1 MNTINI
7 LKLTALSSLLVLA
20 ACSDNDNDDPTPLE
34 NQAPTS
40 SSLSIMTE
48 TDTPVM
54 DQLPANDPDGDALTF
69 TIIDDPQSGT
79 VDLNSDGSFTYTP
92 ASEFTGSDVFT
103 FIASDGEFDTVT
115 TEVNVTVNVQQV
127 VFSSYSRDAYSRPG
141 NAEPSGVNGREFIFD
156 VTTTD
161 TYQDLVQDGE
171 Q

>member
-7 LKLTALSSLLVLA
+7 FKLTALSSLLVLA
-20 ACSDNDNDDPTPLE
+20 ACSDNDNPAPDE
-34 NQAPTS
+34 NQAPTAS
-40 SSLSIMTE
+40 KLSIMTE

-69 TIIDDPQSGT
+69 TIINDPESGT

-103 FIASDGEFDTVT
+103 FTASDGQFNTAT
-115 TEVNVTVNVQQV
+115 TEVDVTVNVKQE
-127 VFSSYSRDAYSRPG
+127 VFSSYSRDAYGKPG

-156 VTTTD
+156 VTNTD